1 MASID
6 VKHDFFTCRQDDNFA
21 VITALKGAKQVLTT
35 LDSKEDLISLLNTIK
50 DSQKIKGVAII
61 YSDKFPGNTEYIRG
75 YRKILEGK
83 QSADRSRTFITYK
96 SAIIQFLE
104 IISKYPIPI
113 VGGMNGDIG
122 PDSLGFN
129 LAFDLRIAT
138 ERTIFFHPNLQLGF
152 PPSALLSFYLVR
164 CLGSPKA
171 TELMLTKSK
180 FSSQEAF
187 DLGLITKIVSK
198 DDLEN
203 NCLERLRE
211 LSSIPN
217 HTLVETR
224 RILQPSINEIRN
236 HVDAGFEGS
245 LRSLYKMKT

>member
-1 MASID
+1 MTSID
-6 VKHDFFTCRQDDNFA
+6 VKHDFFTCRQDDDFA
-21 VITALKGAKQVLTT
+21 IITALKGAKQVLTT
-35 LDSKEDLISLLNTIK
+35 VSSKENLMSILETIK
-50 DSQKIKGVAII
+50 DSQKIKGLAIL
-61 YSDKFPGNTEYIRG
+61 YSDKYPGNTEYIQAFH
-75 YRKILEGK
+75 KIIERN
-83 QSADRSRTFITYK
+83 QFADRSRTFITYE

-104 IISKYPIPI
+104 FISKYPIPI
-113 VGGMNGDIG
+113 VGGMSGDIG
-122 PDSLGFN
+122 PDSLGLY

-152 PPSALLSFYLVR
+152 PPSPLLSFYLVR
-164 CLGSPKA
+164 GLGSPKA

-180 FSSQEAF
+180 FSSQEAL
-187 DLGLITKIVSK
+187 DLGLITKIVSE

-203 NCLERLRE
+203 NCLEKLHE

-224 RILQPSINEIRN
+224 RMLQPSINEIRKYLN
-236 HVDAGFEGS
+236 AGFEGT

>member
-1 MASID
+1 MTSID
-6 VKHDFFTCRQDDNFA
+6 VKHDFFTCRQDDDFA
-21 VITALKGAKQVLTT
+21 VITVLTGAMQLLT
-35 LDSKEDLISLLNTIK
+35 SKEDLISLFYTIK

-61 YSDKFPGNTEYIRG
+61 FSDKYPGNTEYIRG
-75 YRKILEGK
+75 FRKIFEGK
-83 QSADRSRTFITYK
+83 YSADRTRTFIIYK
-96 SAIIQFLE
+96 SAIIQILE

-113 VGGMNGDIG
+113 VGGMNGDTG
-122 PDSLGFN
+122 PDSFGFN
-129 LAFDLRIAT
+129 LALDLRIAT

-164 CLGSPKA
+164 CLGSTKA

-180 FSSQEAF
+180 FSSQEAL
-187 DLGLITKIVSK
+187 DLGLITKIVSE
-198 DDLEN
+198 DDLSN

-217 HTLVETR
+217 HTLVATR

-236 HVDAGFEGS
+236 HVNASFEGS
-245 LRSLYKMKT
+245 FLSLYKMKT